1 MQSNWQQS
9 IFSTRATRDITLAV
23 AVTFLVSM
31 VLVVF
36 DVNERFIAAASRHE
50 QWQVDEL
57 PLVLLVAYAAL
68 TWFSVRRWNESR
80 QEVTARLEAEQK
92 IAQLLAENQRLLRHS
107 LEVQEEEKR
116 SLARELHD
124 ELGQYLHAARTES
137 VALRLGSSDKFIGE
151 RAKSIEHALTH
162 IQLVARDIISK
173 LRPPALDEL
182 GLSAALEQLVLR
194 QCETS
199 VDIQCSFNIARE
211 VDVVDGQVAINAY
224 RIAQECLTNIVRHAH
239 ASKVNFMARLAQNC
253 LILEISD
260 NGRGHP
266 VPIVAGFG
274 IAGIRERVDSLDGK
288 LTMHSEPEYGVFVG
302 VSLPLNK
309 TVLKQ
314 EVI

>member
-1 MQSNWQQS
+1 MCWRQLVFNTQAS
-9 IFSTRATRDITLAV
+9 RDIALA
-23 AVTFLVSM
+23 AVVSILVSM
-31 VLVVF
+31 VLVAF
-36 DVNERFIAAASRHE
+36 NINERFIAAASRHE

-92 IAQLLAENQRLLRHS
+92 IAQLLAENQCLLRHS
-107 LEVQEEEKR
+107 LEVQEEEMR

-137 VALRLGSSDKFIGE
+137 VALRLGSADKFIGE

-199 VDIQCSFNIARE
+199 ADIQCSFNIARE

-239 ASKVNFMARLAQNC
+239 ASKVNFMARLVQNY

-266 VPIVAGFG
+266 VPMVAGFG
-274 IAGIRERVDSLDGK
+274 IAGIRERVDGLDGK
-288 LTMHSEPEYGVFVG
+288 LTMHSEPGHGVFIS
-302 VSLPLNK
+302 VSLPFNK
-309 TVLKQ
+309 AL
-314 EVI
+314 

>member
-1 MQSNWQQS
+1 MKMCWRQLVFNTQAS
-9 IFSTRATRDITLAV
+9 RDIALA
-23 AVTFLVSM
+23 AVVSILVSM
-31 VLVVF
+31 VLVAF
-36 DVNERFIAAASRHE
+36 NINERFIAAASRHE

-137 VALRLGSSDKFIGE
+137 VALRLGSADKFIGE

-199 VDIQCSFNIARE
+199 ADLQCSFNIARE

-239 ASKVNFMARLAQNC
+239 ASKVNFMARLVQNY

-266 VPIVAGFG
+266 VPMVAGFG
-274 IAGIRERVDSLDGK
+274 IAGIRERVDGLDGK
-288 LTMHSEPEYGVFVG
+288 LTMHSEPGHGVFIS
-302 VSLPLNK
+302 VSLPFNK
-309 TVLKQ
+309 AL
-314 EVI
+314 